1 MEGAGSDAR
10 LRLASNRSV
19 QAIEVYLKRE
29 IALLESEKSLEDLY
43 YTADVRL
50 IGIHCF
56 KGLPKR
62 VCWLDARQI
71 LGNVLLDA
79 MKHPSD
85 NG

>member
-1 MEGAGSDAR
+1 MT
-10 LRLASNRSV
+10 
-19 QAIEVYLKRE
+19 EVSLKRE
-29 IALLESEKSLEDLY
+29 IALLESEKSLKDLY
-43 YTADVRL
+43 HTVNVRL

-62 VCWLDARQI
+62 VRWLNALER

-85 NG
+85 KG

>member
-1 MEGAGSDAR
+1 MG
-10 LRLASNRSV
+10 
-19 QAIEVYLKRE
+19 LKRE
-29 IALLESEKSLEDLY
+29 IVFLESDKSLEDLY
-43 YTADVRL
+43 HMADVRL

-62 VCWLDARQI
+62 AHRLDARER
-71 LGNVLLDA
+71 LSNVLLDA

>member
-1 MEGAGSDAR
+1 MG
-10 LRLASNRSV
+10 
-19 QAIEVYLKRE
+19 LKRE
-29 IALLESEKSLEDLY
+29 IALLESEKSLKDLY
-43 YTADVRL
+43 HTADVRL
-50 IGIHCF
+50 IGIDCF

-62 VCWLDARQI
+62 ARRLDAHER

>member
-1 MEGAGSDAR
+1 MG
-10 LRLASNRSV
+10 
-19 QAIEVYLKRE
+19 LKRE
-29 IALLESEKSLEDLY
+29 IVLLESEKSLKDLY
-43 YTADVRL
+43 HTTDVHI

-62 VCWLDARQI
+62 VCQFDVRER
-71 LGNVLLDA
+71 LGNVMLDS

>member
-1 MEGAGSDAR
+1 M
-10 LRLASNRSV
+10 
-19 QAIEVYLKRE
+19 KRE

-43 YTADVRL
+43 HTTDVRL

-56 KGLPKR
+56 KGLLER
-62 VCWLDARQI
+62 AHRLDACERLANI
-71 LGNVLLDA
+71 LLGS

>member
-1 MEGAGSDAR
+1 MG
-10 LRLASNRSV
+10 
-19 QAIEVYLKRE
+19 LKRE

-43 YTADVRL
+43 HTAYVCL

-56 KGLPKR
+56 KGFLKR
-62 VCWLDARQI
+62 ARRLDARER
-71 LGNVLLDA
+71 LDNVLLDA

>member
-1 MEGAGSDAR
+1 MG
-10 LRLASNRSV
+10 
-19 QAIEVYLKRE
+19 LKRE

-43 YTADVRL
+43 HTADVRL
-50 IGIHCF
+50 IGRHCF

-62 VCWLDARQI
+62 VHRLDARER

-79 MKHPSD
+79 MKHQSD

>member
-1 MEGAGSDAR
+1 MG
-10 LRLASNRSV
+10 
-19 QAIEVYLKRE
+19 LKRE
-29 IALLESEKSLEDLY
+29 ITLLESEKSLEDLY
-43 YTADVRL
+43 HTADVRL

-56 KGLPKR
+56 KSLPKR
-62 VCWLDARQI
+62 ARWLDARER